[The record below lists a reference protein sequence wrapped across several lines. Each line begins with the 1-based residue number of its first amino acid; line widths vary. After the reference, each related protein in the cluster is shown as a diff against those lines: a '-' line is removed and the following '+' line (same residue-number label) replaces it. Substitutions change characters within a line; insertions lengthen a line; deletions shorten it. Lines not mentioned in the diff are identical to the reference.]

1 MLGWVEQLGKEARKG
16 KTRLT
21 PFEAFPSK
29 AAISYGTHTKTQ
41 KTHNCNQT
49 HEEKKKPKWEKTLP
63 WAMTSLPLTSLAW
76 RGGMGRE
83 SKLASKTRFFFN
95 VAPLAHRNVRKP
107 HE

>member
-49 HEEKKKPKWEKTLP
+49 HEEKKKT
-63 WAMTSLPLTSLAW
+63 
-76 RGGMGRE
+76 
-83 SKLASKTRFFFN
+83 
-95 VAPLAHRNVRKP
+95 
-107 HE
+107 